1 MQRSTSQAL
10 AGIALWLAAA
20 SGTASAAPVPSYST
34 VLTAAVDGSGF
45 EMSTGFG
52 QLPFDGAIGIATAE
66 SGTVPAPYV
75 SVAATS
81 SSPSTTALA
90 RGSAQLFYAF
100 QVIGPASSS
109 PIPVLMTAR
118 GDIALAGDHGLAYAH
133 FTVGSFGDLLF
144 ERRQCA
150 GFQATGPDGKPC
162 DTPTDFYA
170 WQADQAQLFVDVAQ
184 TYLVGMNV
192 LALAGNFTN
201 AIATIDPVFEID
213 PQFAGADQYQIV
225 FSPGIVQ
232 AVPDDDDNDNE
243 VPEAPTLALLAPA
256 AWALAMSRRRRP
268 MAD

>member
-1 MQRSTSQAL
+1 MQPSRSRTL
-10 AGIALWLAAA
+10 AAIAWWLAAA
-20 SGTASAAPVPSYST
+20 SATATAAPVPSYST
-34 VLTAAVDGSGF
+34 LLTAAVDGSGF
-45 EMSTGFG
+45 VMSTGFG
-52 QLPFDGAIGIATAE
+52 QLPLDGAIGIATAE

-81 SSPSTTALA
+81 VSPSTTALA
-90 RGSAQLFYAF
+90 RGSAQLFYSF
-100 QVIGPASSS
+100 QVVGPASNA

-118 GDIALAGDHGLAYAH
+118 GDIALAGGHGLAYTH

-162 DTPTDFYA
+162 DTPVDFYA

-184 TYLVGMNV
+184 NYLVGLDV
-192 LALAGNFTN
+192 LALAGDFSN

-213 PQFAGADQYQIV
+213 PRFAGADQYQIV
-225 FSPGIVQ
+225 FSAGIVQ
-232 AVPDDDDNDNE
+232 AGPDDDDNE

-256 AWALAMSRRRRP
+256 AWALAMSRRRRQLP
-268 MAD
+268 R